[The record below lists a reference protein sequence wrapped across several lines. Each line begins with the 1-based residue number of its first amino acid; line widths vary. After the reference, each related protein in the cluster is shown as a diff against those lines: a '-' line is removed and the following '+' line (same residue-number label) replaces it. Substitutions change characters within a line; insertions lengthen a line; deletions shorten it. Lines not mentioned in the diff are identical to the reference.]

1 MSQEKASY
9 NPTQGYQQG
18 PPPYDEQSYSQDRG
32 ENASYY
38 SESPAPKQQGPPPQG
53 PPGDERGLGSTLVG
67 GAVGGYMG
75 HQAGGTMS
83 TLGGAAVGAAGMNMA
98 THAM

>member
-1 MSQEKASY
+1 MSNEKAHY
-9 NPTQGYQQG
+9 NPQENYQQG
-18 PPPYDEQSYSQDRG
+18 PPPYNEDHYSQSRG

-38 SESPAPKQQGPPPQG
+38 GGSPAPNQQGYPPQG
-53 PPGDERGLGSTLVG
+53 NPEDDRGLGSTLVG

-75 HQAGGTMS
+75 HQAGGTAS
-83 TLGGAAVGAAGMNMA
+83 TLGGAALGAAGMNMA

>member
-1 MSQEKASY
+1 MSNEKASY
-9 NPTQGYQQG
+9 NTHQNHQQG
-18 PPPYDEQSYSQDRG
+18 PPPYEQNYSQDRG

-38 SESPAPKQQGPPPQG
+38 GGSPAPNQQGYPPQG
-53 PPGDERGLGSTLVG
+53 GPEDDRGLGSTLVG

-75 HQAGGTMS
+75 HQAGGGMA
-83 TLGGAAVGAAGMNMA
+83 TLGGAALGAGGMNMA